1 MRTIDHRIAG
11 HDTSGDPARTSPVF
25 DPATGEQQAEVV
37 LAGQPE
43 VDAAV
48 QAAAKAFGDW
58 RESSLTRRS
67 RVMFALRELLVRHE
81 DELARLVTA
90 EHGKT
95 VEDARGEVLRGREVV
110 EFACGIPNLLAGRY
124 SDQVS
129 GGVDTFTFRQP
140 LGVCAGITPFNFPVM
155 VPLWMHPVAI
165 ACGNTFVLKP
175 SERDPSASNLIAQLY
190 ADAGLPDGVFNVVHG
205 DKTAVDALCTHPD
218 VAAVSFVGSTP
229 VARHV
234 HRTASEAGK
243 RVQALGGAK
252 NHAVVLPDADLD
264 LAADQIAAAAYGSAG
279 QRCMAVSVVVA
290 VGDIADSLVA
300 RLADRARAVRVGP
313 GSDPAS
319 EMGPV
324 ITAASRDRIVDYL
337 QQGER
342 AGATLVVDGRGPG
355 VAGGGWFVGP
365 SLLDRVEPGMS
376 VYDDEIFGPVLVV
389 LRAPTESAAIDL
401 INANPYGNGTALF
414 TADGAAARR
423 FTRDVTVGMVGVNV
437 PIPVPAAFHSFG
449 GWKASLFGDTHVYG
463 PEGVN
468 FYTRAKVV
476 TSRWP
481 RPESGLALNFPASH

>member
-1 MRTIDHRIAG
+1 MRSIDHRIAG
-11 HDTSGDPARTSPVF
+11 YASSGDPARTAPVF
-25 DPATGEQQAEVV
+25 DPATGDHQADVA
-37 LAGQPE
+37 LAGQVE

-48 QAAAKAFGDW
+48 QAAAKAFGEW
-58 RESSLTRRS
+58 RDASLTKRA

-129 GGVDTFTFRQP
+129 SGIDTFTFRQP

-165 ACGNTFVLKP
+165 ACGNAFVLKP
-175 SERDPSASNLIAQLY
+175 SERDPSASNLIAELY
-190 ADAGLPDGVFNVVHG
+190 ADAGLPDGVLNVVHG

-279 QRCMAVSVVVA
+279 QRCMAVSAVVA

-300 RLADRARAVRVGP
+300 RLAARARGVRVGP

-324 ITAASRDRIVDYL
+324 ITAASRDRVVDYL
-337 QQGER
+337 EQGER
-342 AGATLVVDGRGPG
+342 AGATRVVDGRGLELG
-355 VAGGGWFVGP
+355 DGYFVGP

-376 VYDDEIFGPVLVV
+376 VYADEIFGPVLVV

-414 TADGAAARR
+414 TGDGAAARR
-423 FTRDVTVGMVGVNV
+423 FTREVTVGMVGVNV